1 MARNFY
7 LTKTYFYRNNP
18 YLCTRIPIKLDL
30 NRLERHNHP
39 PHFHLIYKGICA
51 AQGNDSFSCNNSLD
65 NGVAIKNTLKNSLNY
80 LAIPNNLLLSLSL
93 SLSYRRTAAYL
104 PQTSIIVRAREALRN
119 PHRQRARESS
129 LCLFRRV
136 RSPSF
141 RHRYKRKFL
150 FSFMK
155 SESYNKNT

>member
-93 SLSYRRTAAYL
+93 SLSHIGAPPLISHKQVLLY
-104 PQTSIIVRAREALRN
+104 ARVKRCAIPIDKGLAKV
-119 PHRQRARESS
+119 PFVCFVVFAHQVSDTDIRENFYS
-129 LCLFRRV
+129 LL
-136 RSPSF
+136 
-141 RHRYKRKFL
+141 
-150 FSFMK
+150 
-155 SESYNKNT
+155 